1 MPNAHDDDD
10 DDDDD
15 DVVVVVDD
23 VEAERTRW
31 SRKPLTHGKQNPGG
45 KIRATDFGTR
55 KTTHPR
61 GEKIRATDLELGK
74 TTHRGGRGR
83 GGERYVG
90 LFGRFGLFRTIS
102 KVKTYF

>member
-1 MPNAHDDDD
+1 MPNAH
-10 DDDDD
+10 DD

-31 SRKPLTHGKQNPGG
+31 SRKPLTHGRQNPGG

-61 GEKIRATDLELGK
+61 GEKIRATDFGTRK
-74 TTHRGGRGR
+74 TTHRWEGGRG
-83 GGERYVG
+83 GYVAP
-90 LFGRFGLFRTIS
+90 FGRFGLFRTIS
-102 KVKTYF
+102 KVKTCF